1 MPTSPSRTE
10 QAPAAPAAPD
20 PERRAQLKAGGFVV
34 GAIAATVLVLVILG
48 NAHRVFERHTRYV
61 VHFTDVDGLM
71 VDSPVR
77 LGGLTVGSI
86 DAIAFSPT
94 LEDTRVEVRLHVS
107 NEFIGRIRGD
117 SVARVASR
125 GLLGDKTVDISLGS
139 DEGEAIAAGAE
150 LTAGAGSDV
159 ASVLKSATEVVGNAV
174 SISNDLRRAV
184 ALYTDPRIGD
194 EVTGVVENLHAILSE
209 VATGKGALHAIIYDP
224 QTGAELTALVAS
236 AGRTARR
243 LDGAVTRVDGILAE
257 IEGGQGSV
265 HALLY
270 GPEGKQALAE
280 LGGAAAEVATLLR
293 DVKSSKN
300 AAVHELVYGDS
311 KALVADLSTA
321 AGSLKSITGRVDRG
335 EGSLGALV
343 NDPTA
348 YEDLKTILGNVK
360 RNRLLRELVRLTVS
374 NRSEYATTGT
384 PEALPTTEAP
394 LTTEAPPAPEAT
406 R

>member
-1 MPTSPSRTE
+1 MPTSPSRSE
-10 QAPAAPAAPD
+10 QAQAGPD
-20 PERRAQLKAGGFVV
+20 REHRAQLKAGGFVV
-34 GAIAATVLVLVILG
+34 GAIAAIALVLVILG
-48 NAHRVFERHTRYV
+48 NAHRVFERHTGYV
-61 VHFTDVDGLM
+61 VHFPDVDGLM

-86 DAIAFSPT
+86 DSIRFSPT
-94 LEDTRVEVRLHVS
+94 LKDTRVEVRLHVS
-107 NEFIGRIRGD
+107 NEFISRIRGD
-117 SVARVASR
+117 SVARVTSR

-139 DEGEAIAAGAE
+139 DDGEAIAAGAE

-174 SISNDLRRAV
+174 TISNDVRRAV

-194 EVTGVVENLHAILSE
+194 EVTGAVQSLNAILGE
-209 VATGKGALHAIIYDP
+209 VATGTGALHALIYDP
-224 QTGAELTALVAS
+224 HTGAELTALVAS

-243 LDGAVTRVDGILAE
+243 LDGAMTRVDAILGE
-257 IEGGQGSV
+257 VQGGQGTA

-293 DVKSSKN
+293 DVRSSKN
-300 AAVHELVYGDS
+300 AAVHELLYGES
-311 KALVADLSTA
+311 RALVEDLSTA
-321 AGSLKSITGRVDRG
+321 AVNLKNITGRVDRG

-360 RNRLLRELVRLTVS
+360 RNRLLRELVRLTIS
-374 NRSEYATTGT
+374 NRGEYAKTGT
-384 PEALPTTEAP
+384 PAAP
-394 LTTEAPPAPEAT
+394 AAPEAT

>member
-1 MPTSPSRTE
+1 
-10 QAPAAPAAPD
+10 
-20 PERRAQLKAGGFVV
+20 
-34 GAIAATVLVLVILG
+34 
-48 NAHRVFERHTRYV
+48 
-61 VHFTDVDGLM
+61 VDGLM

-77 LGGLTVGSI
+77 LGGLTVGAIDSI
-86 DAIAFSPT
+86 LFSPT
-94 LEDTRVEVRLHVS
+94 LKDTRVEVKLHVS
-107 NEFIGRIRGD
+107 EEFADRIRGD

-139 DEGEAIAAGAE
+139 DQGQPMPAGAE

-174 SISNDLRRAV
+174 TISNDVRRAV
-184 ALYTDPRIGD
+184 ALYTDPKVSD
-194 EVTGVVENLHAILSE
+194 EVTGALQALHGILGE
-209 VATGKGALHAIIYDP
+209 VADGHGALHAVIYDAT
-224 QTGAELTALVAS
+224 TGAELSDLVAS
-236 AGRTARR
+236 ARGTAHR
-243 LDGAVTRVDGILAE
+243 LDGAMARVEAILGE
-257 IEGGQGSV
+257 VENGQGTA

-270 GPEGKQALAE
+270 GPEGKQALSE

-321 AGSLKSITGRVDRG
+321 AVNLKNITGRVDRG

-360 RNRLLRELVRLTVS
+360 RNRLLRELVRLTIS
-374 NRSEYATTGT
+374 NRGEYAKTGT
-384 PEALPTTEAP
+384 PA
-394 LTTEAPPAPEAT
+394 APPAPEAA